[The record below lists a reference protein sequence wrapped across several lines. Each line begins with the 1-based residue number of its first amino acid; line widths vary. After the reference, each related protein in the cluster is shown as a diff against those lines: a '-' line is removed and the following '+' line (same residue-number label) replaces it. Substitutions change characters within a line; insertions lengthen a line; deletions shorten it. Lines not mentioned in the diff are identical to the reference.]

1 MLFVRVQLLAPTE
14 QIPKHAKGVTYAR
27 CSLLVAHK
35 HPFSDDINRHRHIM
49 RDRLKTLD
57 PVERSRLVNHCPP
70 ILVGGIAVAVAV
82 HYLVS
87 AYGDAVVDMLM
98 VG

>member
-1 MLFVRVQLLAPTE
+1 
-14 QIPKHAKGVTYAR
+14 
-27 CSLLVAHK
+27 
-35 HPFSDDINRHRHIM
+35 M

-70 ILVGGIAVAVAV
+70 ILVGAIAVAVAIAV
-82 HYLVS
+82 HYFVS
-87 AYGDAVVDMLM
+87 AYGDAVVDVLM